1 MEKFLNVSI
10 CYNFYI
16 QLMRLTCSSAFFSTW
31 FCEFLVLKELQPSSV
46 GLLGV
51 TLQKGGVTLQK
62 GSVPKVSNK
71 LLAWN
76 LELWNDGLQHN

>member
-16 QLMRLTCSSAFFSTW
+16 QLMRLTCSSGFFSTW

-51 TLQKGGVTLQK
+51 TLQKG
-62 GSVPKVSNK
+62 SVPKVSNK

-76 LELWNDGLQHN
+76 LELWNEGLQHN

>member
-51 TLQKGGVTLQK
+51 TLQKG
-62 GSVPKVSNK
+62 SVPKVSNK